1 MKNLIY
7 TSLILLAMATPSF
20 AETEILLVE
29 KSNGETI
36 ELPLEYIDEMR
47 FKDAMD
53 IPEENTPD
61 CVEIIDLGLSVNWA
75 SVNLG
80 ATLPEEPGY
89 LISWGELE
97 EKDWYS
103 WSYYKFGDSKSTLT
117 KYTVADGMRILQPE
131 DDAAK
136 MLWGGDW
143 RMPSREDWQELIDN
157 CDIDYAATE
166 NGYPGV
172 RITSRVPGYEGKS
185 IFLCAAGWIQ
195 DEYHMQDG
203 TLSSY
208 WANECVVFPGEISL
222 PEFAFAAEFWRE
234 GDYAN
239 KYYYSGVYRW
249 QGRPIRAVKP
259 KTTNSQDNGTVS
271 LVVEFVNGS
280 TQKYIS
286 SDKPIA
292 TFEDDLMYIRTDMLE
307 TSFVKQHINKI
318 YFENN
323 AVGIQSAEEDE
334 MTFYY
339 NGNEVI
345 INGKSYAV
353 TIYDID
359 GKLYYQDLSL
369 SGYNAIDISGYNPGV
384 YIVKANNQTIKIL
397 KK

>member
-53 IPEENTPD
+53 IPEDNTPD

-75 SVNLG
+75 STNLG
-80 ATLPEEPGY
+80 ATLPGEPGY
-89 LISWGELE
+89 LLAWGELE

-103 WSYYKFGDSKSTLT
+103 WSYYKFGTSKTSLT
-117 KYTVADGMRILQPE
+117 KYTATDGINTLQSE
-131 DDAAK
+131 DDAAT
-136 MLWGGDW
+136 MLWGGEW
-143 RMPSREDWQELIDN
+143 RMPTREEFQELYDN
-157 CDIDYAATE
+157 CDIDYEATE
-166 NGYPGV
+166 DGYPGV
-172 RITSRVPGYEGKS
+172 RLTSKVPGYEGKS
-185 IFLCAAGWIQ
+185 IFFCAAGWIQ
-195 DEYHMQDG
+195 DEYHVSDVA
-203 TLSSY
+203 LSTY
-208 WANECVVFPGEISL
+208 WTNQCVNYDEIAL
-222 PEFAFAAEFWRE
+222 PEFAYAAEFWRE
-234 GDYAN
+234 GDYA
-239 KYYYSGVYRW
+239 KSYHCPGTYRYL
-249 QGRPIRAVKP
+249 GRPIRAVTP
-259 KTTNSQDNGTVS
+259 KNKDTQENGTVS